1 MSLFPLSVLGTSQ
14 LHHQPKSMNAPL
26 SSDARGKRILID
38 SDDRISKLPD
48 DVLVKILATMSTED
62 AVKTGVLSTRWKNVW
77 KHVPYLHFD
86 MLNAPLNK
94 RRPLAPLSNH
104 VAKSITKV
112 INNHNGHLMGCSIDH
127 FAHHC
132 QDGEL
137 ETWVRLLTLQKHTKA
152 LSLFNLIHLL
162 HLHGNGKRSNVLQLS
177 PNTFSHPSLS
187 TLFLHGYDLETPH
200 AFNECNNLKILKL
213 ERIFAEVDVFNTVIA
228 SCPSLKVLVLNA
240 MWYNN
245 KACLK
250 IHNNNLKV
258 LHLASCNVDCIDV
271 SAALLDI
278 FSVYY
283 YMFGRKYNFVINA
296 PRIWFNSWT
305 KDSRRVPFMNYN
317 ITSHAQEKENLGHE
331 FVVSG
336 DANYFLR
343 LKSLK
348 VVIDVMNS
356 REVQML
362 RDILVTWHGIMEE
375 LDILFKDNNV
385 SKEEGESSIGGT
397 QEKKWE
403 ETKLFPNA
411 DFRVEVLWMAN
422 FSGSNKKQFALASRF
437 VTQGTVMK
445 KIMIKTSSIV
455 AKKKLENEA
464 AVAKLKELPKGNE
477 NLSIECF

>member
-1 MSLFPLSVLGTSQ
+1 MSLFPLSILGTSQ
-14 LHHQPKSMNAPL
+14 LHHQLKSMNAPL
-26 SSDARGKRILID
+26 SSGARGKRILID
-38 SDDRISKLPD
+38 SVDRISKLPD
-48 DVLVKILATMSTED
+48 DVLVMILASMSTED

-77 KHVPYLHFD
+77 KQVPYLHFD
-86 MLNAPLNK
+86 MLIATLNK
-94 RRPLAPLSNH
+94 RGPLAPLSNH
-104 VAKSITKV
+104 VAKSITEV
-112 INNHNGHLMGCSIDH
+112 INNHNGHLMGCSINH
-127 FAHHC
+127 FAHQC
-132 QDGEL
+132 QDGKL
-137 ETWVRLLTLQKHTKA
+137 ETWIRLLTLQKHTKA
-152 LSLFNLIHLL
+152 LSLFNL

-213 ERIFAEVDVFNTVIA
+213 ERIFFAEVDVFNTVIA
-228 SCPSLKVLVLNA
+228 SCPSLKVLVLDA
-240 MWYNN
+240 MWYND

-283 YMFGRKYNFVINA
+283 MFDRKYNFVINA
-296 PRIWFNSWT
+296 PRILFKSWT
-305 KDSRRVPFMNYN
+305 QDSRRVPFMNYN

-331 FVVSG
+331 FLVSG
-336 DANYFLR
+336 DANYFQQ

-356 REVQML
+356 REVEML
-362 RDILVTWHGIMEE
+362 RGILVAWHGIMEE

-385 SKEEGESSIGGT
+385 SKEEGESSISGT
-397 QEKKWE
+397 QKKKWE
-403 ETKLFPNA
+403 EKKLFPNA
-411 DFRVEVLWMAN
+411 DFRVEVLWMVN

-437 VTQGTVMK
+437 VTQGTIMK
-445 KIMIKTSSIV
+445 KMMIKTSSTV

-477 NLSIECF
+477 ILSIECF